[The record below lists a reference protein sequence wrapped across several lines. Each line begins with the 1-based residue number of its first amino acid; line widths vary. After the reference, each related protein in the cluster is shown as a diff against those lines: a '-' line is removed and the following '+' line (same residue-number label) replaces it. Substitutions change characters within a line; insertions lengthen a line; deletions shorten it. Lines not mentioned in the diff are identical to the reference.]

1 MTQSNSHTFNSEN
14 GFSQL
19 LNQVVLLLLGT
30 PPTLRVSRVV
40 VAVQAVDSRIMMGG
54 ANHACA

>member
-1 MTQSNSHTFNSEN
+1 MTQSNSHTFRSEN

-30 PPTLRVSRVV
+30 PPSLCLGRVV
-40 VAVQAVDSRIMMGG
+40 LSVPTVDSRILMGG
-54 ANHACA
+54 ANHGCA